1 MACPNS
7 GRAAGGFTMWP
18 KCQIWR
24 PAAQP
29 HLALTSAAGSLPLA
43 MKHTKRFSLFLAI
56 GWLVAGS
63 WAEAPADFALD
74 KDKNGIKVYTRKIEG
89 SSLKEFKGVTS
100 IKTSLT
106 SLVALMDDTD
116 ALTKWL
122 HNCSAAK
129 LVQSMNYY
137 ERITYTVIN
146 APWPVSDRDTV
157 SYSKIVQD
165 PKSKVIT
172 IYLKGMADKYPKQSG
187 KVRVPAMKDFWQ
199 FIPSKSGYVTVIYQL
214 HSDPGGSIPD
224 AIANSTATDIP
235 YHTLLNMHKI
245 IKQEKYQTAKI
256 PQVKELN

>member
-1 MACPNS
+1 MV
-7 GRAAGGFTMWP
+7 
-18 KCQIWR
+18 
-24 PAAQP
+24 
-29 HLALTSAAGSLPLA
+29 LTSAIGSLGLA
-43 MKHTKRFSLFLAI
+43 MKQLKIFTRYLF
-56 GWLVAGS
+56 VAWVVTGT

-106 SLVALMDDTD
+106 SLVALMDDTE

-129 LVQSMNYY
+129 LVQGMNYF

-157 SYSKIVQD
+157 TYSKIVQD
-165 PKSKVIT
+165 PKSKIIT
-172 IYLKGMADKYPKQSG
+172 IYLKGVPDKYPKQGG
-187 KVRVPAMKDFWQ
+187 KVRVPALKGFWQ
-199 FIPSKSGYVTVIYQL
+199 FIPNKSGFVTVIYQV

-235 YHTLLNMHKI
+235 YNTLLNMHKI
-245 IKQEKYQTAKI
+245 VKQDKYQTAKI